1 VIDVKIA
8 EIVTVPIT
16 CHGRARRGIV
26 KITTDE
32 GFVGYGEVGE
42 TAAEALGSIMT
53 DRWRPLLVGKNPL
66 DTERLLRALW
76 ASSLFAGRGGGALLS
91 ALSGVD
97 FALVDLK
104 GKILGIPGYQVVGGG
119 FRRRIRIYQD
129 TAGGPDAATYAR
141 NAVEAQRNGFDAIK
155 FDLDVGVGEP
165 RGQHGYDPYNETVT
179 TQELALMVAKVAAIR
194 EAIGYEMDLAI
205 DLHSRYNTV
214 SGIRIARALEPYRLM
229 WLEEPVPPE
238 NVEAMREVKLATSTP
253 ICCGENLYSKW
264 GFRDL
269 LERQAADIIM
279 PDIAQVGGIVEGKR
293 IADLADLYY
302 VPVAPHNN
310 CGPLATIAQAH
321 LCAAIPNFHILEW
334 HGARIPEWDKI
345 VLWDGPVIDRGGI
358 NLPDKPGLGYEL
370 NEREILRRDPD
381 AGALFT

>member
-1 VIDVKIA
+1 VKIDK
-8 EIVTVPIT
+8 IVTVPIT
-16 CHGRARRGIV
+16 CHGRTRRGIV

-42 TAAEALGSIMT
+42 TASEQLGPIMT
-53 DRWRPLLVGKNPL
+53 DRWSRLIVGNNPL
-66 DTERLLRALW
+66 DTEKILRELW
-76 ASSLFAGRGGGALLS
+76 AGSLFAGRGGGALLS

-119 FRRRIRIYQD
+119 FRSRIRIYQD

-141 NAVEAQRNGFDAIK
+141 NALEAKQKGFDAIK
-155 FDLDVGVGEP
+155 FDLDVSFGE
-165 RGQHGYDPYNETVT
+165 RRAVHGYDPYNENVANK
-179 TQELALMVAKVAAIR
+179 ELSLMVAKVDAIR

-205 DLHSRYNTV
+205 DLHGRYNTV
-214 SGIRIARALEPYRLM
+214 SGIKIAKALEPYKLM

-238 NVEAMREVKLATSTP
+238 NVDAMREVKMSTSTP
-253 ICCGENLYSKW
+253 ICCGENLYFKW

-269 LERQAADIIM
+269 LVKQAADIIM
-279 PDIAQVGGIVEGKR
+279 PDIAQVGGIIEGKR
-293 IADLADLYY
+293 IADFADMYY
-302 VPVAPHNN
+302 IPVAPHNN

-334 HGARIPEWDKI
+334 HGARVQDWDKI
-345 VLWDGPVIDRGGI
+345 VKWDGPVINKGGI

-370 NEREILRRDPD
+370 NEKEILRRDPD
-381 AGALFT
+381 AEDLFT